1 MSSTSN
7 QTGFIPGSPRQNEST
22 QNQTSPHI
30 PHHQIQSQKSIHG
43 DHGRSSSIPQ
53 IASSFQHS
61 MDGSAFRAL
70 NPTVFL
76 GLARSYAEALKDQA
90 DKNVST
96 SSNTPNQSPMS
107 SPRLSE
113 SDQEINVH
121 EDDSDAIFTHKLE
134 LTENDRN

>member
-1 MSSTSN
+1 
-7 QTGFIPGSPRQNEST
+7 
-22 QNQTSPHI
+22 
-30 PHHQIQSQKSIHG
+30 
-43 DHGRSSSIPQ
+43 
-53 IASSFQHS
+53 

-90 DKNVST
+90 HNIST
-96 SSNTPNQSPMS
+96 TSNSPNQSPMS

-121 EDDSDAIFTHKLE
+121 DDDSDSVTHKLE
-134 LTENDRN
+134 LTKHDRN

>member
-7 QTGFIPGSPRQNEST
+7 QTGGFIPGSPQQNEPT
-22 QNQTSPHI
+22 PNQT
-30 PHHQIQSQKSIHG
+30 HHQIQSQKNIHG

-90 DKNVST
+90 HNNIST
-96 SSNTPNQSPMS
+96 SSNSPNHSPMS
-107 SPRLSE
+107 SRVSE
-113 SDQEINVH
+113 SDQEIIVH

-134 LTENDRN
+134 STKNDRN